1 MRADTLVRPANDTV
15 VSAQL
20 PSRANLQRMADKS
33 AAPHVNNPWREV
45 SLRYS
50 CLIFL
55 VISALP
61 LAAQKRPFTFEDMMK
76 LKRVEEPVLSPDG
89 RWVLFAAVDV
99 DLVAN
104 TKTPHVWIVPTA
116 GGPERKSSAIRT
128 PTVHG
133 GHRTVSA
140 SPSSRPGRADRRFG
154 SQTSTVARAR

>member
-1 MRADTLVRPANDTV
+1 MRADTLVSPANDTV

-45 SLRYS
+45 SLRHSYLIVV
-50 CLIFL
+50 LIFL

-76 LKRVEEPVLSPDG
+76 LKRVEGPVLSPDG

-99 DLVAN
+99 DRWPIPRPRTCGSCL
-104 TKTPHVWIVPTA
+104 PPA
-116 GGPERKSSAIRT
+116 GPKGNHQRSGR
-128 PTVHG
+128 
-133 GHRTVSA
+133 
-140 SPSSRPGRADRRFG
+140 RP
-154 SQTSTVARAR
+154 STVGTGW